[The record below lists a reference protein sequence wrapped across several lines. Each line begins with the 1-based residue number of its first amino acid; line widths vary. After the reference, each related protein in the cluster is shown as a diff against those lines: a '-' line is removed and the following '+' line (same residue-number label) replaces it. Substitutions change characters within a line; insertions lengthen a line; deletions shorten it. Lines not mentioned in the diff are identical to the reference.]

1 MRYNAIAGAVAVL
14 AAGSLVLTTATTHPA
29 EAATT
34 STSTTKS
41 TPAIP
46 SVAVGPQYDTTHVYV
61 TPGEASAFVTSW
73 EATFGGT
80 NTTPVLTDVTPTPSE
95 TVSELILS
103 PVGTL
108 SVFDFQTPVPYPFGE
123 ERGGWLTTNLSTG
136 VSAALAS
143 GADVTVTPF
152 DDPIGKDAVIEF
164 PGGVHVQLYWHTTAP
179 SYAPLATVPENRVYV
194 STYALSGFLR
204 SYLAFTH
211 GKVTSDDAR
220 ADGTAIG
227 LPGTTYRQVAID
239 SPFGKTLVIVSD
251 GHLPYP
257 FGREVTGYQVTDLTA
272 TLAKAHAAGASV
284 LYGPVTA
291 NGRDTAIV
299 DFPGG
304 YIAEIH
310 DTAGH

>member
-1 MRYNAIAGAVAVL
+1 MKLNAIVGAVAVL
-14 AAGSLVLTTATTHPA
+14 AAGSLVLAPATTRPGGF
-29 EAATT
+29 AADAA
-34 STSTTKS
+34 
-41 TPAIP
+41 PAIP

-61 TPGEASAFVTSW
+61 TPGMAGAFTTSW

-80 NTTPVLTDVTPTPSE
+80 NTTPVQTDVTPTASE
-95 TVSELILS
+95 TTSELILS

-108 SVFDFQTPVPYPFGE
+108 SVFDFTTPVPYPFGI
-123 ERGGWLTTNLSTG
+123 ERGGWLTTDLNTG
-136 VSAALAS
+136 VSAARAA

-179 SYAPLATVPENRVYV
+179 HYAALATIPENRVYV
-194 STYALSGFLR
+194 SGYALTAFLR

-211 GKVTSDDAR
+211 GHVTSDDSH
-220 ADGTAIG
+220 ADGAAID
-227 LPGTTYRQVAID
+227 LPNTTYHQIAVD
-239 SPFGKTLVIVSD
+239 SPFGKTLVIATD

-257 FGREVTGYQVTDLTA
+257 FGREITGYQVADLAA
-272 TLAKAHAAGASV
+272 TLAKARAAGANV

-291 NGRDTAIV
+291 NGRETAV
-299 DFPGG
+299 AEFPGG

-310 DTAGH
+310 SNTGR

>member
-1 MRYNAIAGAVAVL
+1 MKYNAIAGAAAVL
-14 AAGSLVLTTATTHPA
+14 AAGSLFLTPTATHSA
-29 EAATT
+29 G
-34 STSTTKS
+34 STTGS
-41 TPAIP
+41 AP
-46 SVAVGPQYDTTHVYV
+46 SVPPVAVGPQYDTTHVYV
-61 TPGEASAFVTSW
+61 TPGMASAFVTSW

-80 NTTPVLTDVTPTPSE
+80 NTTPVLTDVTPTPSK
-95 TVSELILS
+95 TISELILS

-108 SVFDFQTPVPYPFGE
+108 SVFDFQTPVPYPFGG
-123 ERGGWLTTNLSTG
+123 ERGGWLTTNLNTG

-152 DDPIGKDAVIEF
+152 DDPIGQDAVIEF

-179 SYAPLATVPENRVYV
+179 HYAPLVTIPENRVYV
-194 STYALSGFLR
+194 STYAVSAFLR
-204 SYLAFTH
+204 SYLTFTH
-211 GKVTSDDAR
+211 GHVTSDNTH

-227 LPGTTYRQVAID
+227 LPNTTYHQIAID
-239 SPFGKTLVIVSD
+239 SPFGKTLVIATD

-257 FGREVTGYQVTDLTA
+257 FGREVTGYQVASLTD
-272 TLAKAHAAGASV
+272 TLAKAGAAGATV

-310 DTAGH
+310 DTTGH